1 MHELGI
7 TRNIVAIVEEAAKGR
22 RVRRVTLEVGE
33 LSGVMSEAIAFC
45 FDVVTAGTALEGAK
59 PRNMRNRRS
68 RALRVLRRRVRDR
81 NAVRAVSLRFAS
93 VDPVEWRGAE
103 REVDRAD
110 GGCVM
115 CGHCG
120 CGSEADTT
128 VLNLETGKKTT
139 MGRDPHDDAQEHE
152 HVHPDGTRHSH
163 PHEHGHDHQDE
174 HDRENLHH
182 GHAHADGTSHLQGRD
197 GTLPAEVVALE
208 TRILAKNDALA
219 QKNRAWFK
227 GREILALNLVSSP
240 GAGKTSLLERT
251 IRDLSHE
258 LRLFV
263 IEGDQA
269 TAYDGERIRAAG
281 APAVQ
286 VNTGSG
292 CHLEA
297 DMVARGL
304 KELRPSAGSI
314 VMIENVG
321 NLVCPALFDLGE
333 GAKVVIL
340 SVAEGDDKPLKYPH
354 MFRAADLMILNKIDL
369 LPHVDF
375 DVSRAI
381 ANAARVNPAITALE
395 LSARTGEG
403 LAGWYAWLR
412 REAAAVG
419 DAVFS

>member
-1 MHELGI
+1 
-7 TRNIVAIVEEAAKGR
+7 
-22 RVRRVTLEVGE
+22 
-33 LSGVMSEAIAFC
+33 
-45 FDVVTAGTALEGAK
+45 
-59 PRNMRNRRS
+59 
-68 RALRVLRRRVRDR
+68 
-81 NAVRAVSLRFAS
+81 
-93 VDPVEWRGAE
+93 
-103 REVDRAD
+103 
-110 GGCVM
+110 M

-139 MGRDPHDDAQEHE
+139 MGRDPHDDAQAHE

-163 PHEHGHDHQDE
+163 PHEHGHDHRDE

-182 GHAHADGTSHLQGRD
+182 GHARADGTSHMQAHG
-197 GTLPAEVVALE
+197 GTLSAEVVALE

-297 DMVARGL
+297 DMIARGL

-381 ANAARVNPAITALE
+381 ANAAQVNPAITALSCPPALARGLPAGTLGSGE
-395 LSARTGEG
+395 KPLQWETQSSADFA
-403 LAGWYAWLR
+403 LPR
-412 REAAAVG
+412 RAPR
-419 DAVFS
+419 FLIRSQPS